1 VTEREEAFRAA
12 LARLPDPSPRP
23 PGELEVLEQVWKRPQ
38 GWRLLTA
45 VNNNIVGVAYVGAAL
60 LFFVLGGILSLLM
73 RAQLAL
79 PLNELV
85 DQGTYN
91 QLFTMHG
98 TIMMFLFAVPAVEAM
113 GVLLLPQMVGARDL
127 PFPRLSAYAFWAYF
141 VGGLVFFSSIFF
153 GLSPDGGW
161 FMYPPLTSYEYSP
174 GINADFW
181 LLGIGF
187 IEISAIAGAVEII
200 VGVLK
205 NRAPGM
211 TLDRMPPFAWAML
224 VFAGM
229 IIVAFPAI
237 ILSTIL
243 LEVERAF
250 QWPFFLP
257 GKGGDPLL
265 WQHLFW
271 FFGHPEVYIIFIPA
285 AGLISMIVPTLVRA
299 PLVCYRLVVAA
310 FLGTGFI
317 SFGVWAH
324 HMFATGLPPI
334 SVSYFS
340 AASMAVSIPAGIQ
353 VFAWITTLMAGR
365 RVRWNV
371 PALFTIGFLV
381 TFTMGGL
388 TGVMVAMVP
397 FDWQAHDTYF
407 VVAHLHYVLIG
418 GMVFPL
424 FAAIYYWVPM
434 ASRYALSE
442 RVGRWVFWLFFT
454 GMHVTFLPMHLTGL
468 LGMPRRVYTYLPGMG
483 LETVNLV
490 STAGAF
496 IIAAGIALFVVDMAR
511 RFRLS
516 NDNAGNVYGSGTLEW
531 LPNGNYAARSIPFVQ
546 SRNPMWDR
554 PTLADEVEQG
564 RWFLPNAATH
574 RRETL
579 VTSPLAATPEYLLVL
594 PGPAWAPLIAAV
606 FTAAVF
612 ILLIFKLTLL
622 SLLCAIVAIGAMVYW
637 VWELDHGPD
646 RPPVEVGGGLKLP
659 VYALGSTSHAIWAA
673 WLLIVVLAMICA
685 CLVFAI
691 AYLWSVQPDRW
702 PPPGTVL
709 PELSRTAGVLMLA
722 AASFAMIRLARRG
735 LARLPNGRRRWV
747 VLPMVA
753 AWALL
758 VAAIGGDL
766 AGWHA
771 DGVDPAAH
779 SFGASAYTFG
789 LLNGMLACALS
800 VMAGVVVARV
810 LVRRTDSD
818 RRISFDVTELLWAY
832 ACAQVAVGVAATHLF
847 PRLVQ

>member
-1 VTEREEAFRAA
+1 VTEREAAFRAA
-12 LARLPDPSPRP
+12 VERLPDPSPRP
-23 PGELEVLEQVWKRPQ
+23 AGELETLEQVWARPR

-45 VNNNIVGVAYVGAAL
+45 VNNNVVGVAYVGAAL
-60 LFFVLGGILSLLM
+60 LFFVLAGILSLLM

-85 DQGTYN
+85 DQATYN

-113 GVLLLPQMVGARDL
+113 GVLLLPQMLGARDL
-127 PFPRLSAYAFWAYF
+127 PFPRLSAYAFWAYL
-141 VGGLVFFSSIFF
+141 VGGLVFFGSIFF

-229 IIVAFPAI
+229 IVVAFPAI

-243 LEVERAF
+243 LELERLF
-250 QWPFFLP
+250 HWPFFIA

-285 AGLISMIVPTLVRA
+285 AGLMSMIVPSLVQA
-299 PLVCYRLVVAA
+299 PLVGYRLVVAA
-310 FLGTGFI
+310 LLATGFI

-334 SVSYFS
+334 SVGYFS
-340 AASMAVSIPAGIQ
+340 AASMAVSVPAGIQ
-353 VFAWITTLMAGR
+353 VFAWIATLMAGR

-434 ASRYALSE
+434 TSRHALSE

-454 GMHVTFLPMHLTGL
+454 GMHLTFLPMHLTGL

-490 STAGAF
+490 STIGAF
-496 IIAAGIALFVVDMAR
+496 VIATGIALFVVDLSR
-511 RFRLS
+511 RFRLA
-516 NDNAGNVYGSGTLEW
+516 NDNAGNVYGGGTLEW
-531 LPNGNYAARSIPFVQ
+531 LPNGNYATRSIPYVT
-546 SRNPMWDR
+546 SRDPLWER
-554 PTLADEVEQG
+554 PTLAREVEQG
-564 RWFLPNAATH
+564 QWFLPNAATH

-579 VTSPLAATPEYLLVL
+579 VTSPLAAVPEYLLVI
-594 PGPAWAPLIAAV
+594 PGPSWSHFVAAV

-612 ILLIFKLTLL
+612 ILLTFKLNLV
-622 SLLCAIVAIGAMVYW
+622 SMLCGVVAIGAMIHW
-637 VWELDHGPD
+637 VWSLDHGPD
-646 RPPVEVGGGLKLP
+646 RPPVDVGGGLKLP
-659 VYALGSTSHAIWAA
+659 VYALGATSHAIWSV
-673 WLLIVVLAMICA
+673 WVLIVVLGMIYA

-702 PPPGTVL
+702 PPPGTRL
-709 PELSRTAGVLMLA
+709 PTPVRTAGVLVLV
-722 AASFAMIRLARRG
+722 AASFLSICLARRA
-735 LARLPNGRRRWV
+735 LQRLPGGRRRVV
-747 VLPMVA
+747 VLWLST
-753 AWALL
+753 AWLLL
-758 VAAIGGDL
+758 VAAVAGDL
-766 AGWHA
+766 AGWHL

-779 SFGASAYTFG
+779 SFGASAYALGFLNA
-789 LLNGMLACALS
+789 LLAFALGI
-800 VMAGVVVARV
+800 MGAVVAARV
-810 LVRRTDSD
+810 LARRTDGA
-818 RRISFDVTELLWAY
+818 RRLSFDATALLWAY
-832 ACAQVAVGVAATHLF
+832 ACVQVVVGVAASHLF
-847 PRLVQ
+847 PRLLQ